1 MAKINIS
8 AVINTRNEEKN
19 LEDCL
24 KSLQFADEIIVV
36 DMESADETKTIA
48 KKYTDKVFDTKMV
61 GFVEPA
67 RNFATSKAVGDWI
80 LIIDADERIPKTL
93 AKRLIEIT
101 QENDADFVRIPRKNI
116 IFGQWTQHS
125 RWWPDYNI
133 RFFKKGSVEWQNEI
147 HSIPITT
154 GIGVNL
160 DSEEAF
166 AIEHFHYNTID
177 EYFERA
183 LRYSTQQSKELIG
196 SGYKFDAI
204 DLISKP
210 LGEFMSRFFA
220 GDGYKDGLHGLILAF
235 LQMFSV
241 MLIYLKVWQHEGHE
255 SKKAGSFTPI
265 WQKIFLE
272 KFKELRYWYL
282 TVLIQS
288 EPQKAKRF
296 LLKLNRKLVK

>member
-1 MAKINIS
+1 MSKINIS
-8 AVINTRNEEKN
+8 AVVNTRNEEN
-19 LEDCL
+19 NIADCL

-36 DMESADETKTIA
+36 DMESTDDTKKIA
-48 KKYTDKVFDTKMV
+48 REYTDKVFDHKMV
-61 GFVEPA
+61 GYVEPA
-67 RNFATSKAVGDWI
+67 RNFAINKAVGNWV
-80 LIIDADERIPKTL
+80 LIVDADERIPKTL

-101 QENDADFVRIPRKNI
+101 QEDKADFVRIPRKNI

-147 HSIPITT
+147 HSIPVTT
-154 GIGVNL
+154 GIGINL
-160 DSEEAF
+160 DSEESL

-183 LRYSTQQSKELIG
+183 LRYSTQQAKEMINT
-196 SGYKFDAI
+196 GYMFDAK

-220 GDGYKDGLHGLILAF
+220 GEGYKDGLHGLVLAF

-255 SKKAGSFTPI
+255 PKKVGFFTPV

-288 EPQKAKRF
+288 EPKKAKRF
-296 LLKLNRKLVK
+296 FLKLNRKLVK